1 MDNKNEMI
9 YVHVLIT
16 KELKDELIK
25 EAEKRQLSLASY
37 IRQVILDRKKIDE

>member
-9 YVHVLIT
+9 YVHILIT
-16 KELKDELIK
+16 KELKEELIK
-25 EAEKRQLSLASY
+25 ESEKRQLSLASY